1 MRSFPVLLL
10 TLAAITAPVAAQDT
24 VSVAPRRE
32 ALRNRIEQNFLARV
46 KEELSLTDDQ
56 STKLL
61 DVNRRTVEKRQ
72 TMEVAN
78 RRLNAALAA
87 EMRPG
92 VAADPRVLRRTL
104 DSLVDLRVASAQ
116 LYKDEQRELATFLS
130 DVQRAQFHVLRERL
144 LNRME
149 EAREARAP
157 APRAPAGR
165 RRP

>member
-1 MRSFPVLLL
+1 MRSFPLWC
-10 TLAAITAPVAAQDT
+10 LAIAAVTAPLAAQDT
-24 VSVAPRRE
+24 ALAAPRRE

-46 KEELSLTDDQ
+46 KEELSLTDEQ
-56 STKLL
+56 SSKLL
-61 DVNRRTVEKRQ
+61 DVNRRTVEKRR
-72 TMEVAN
+72 TIEVAN

-104 DSLVDLRVASAQ
+104 DSLVDLRVATAQ
-116 LYKDEQRELATFLS
+116 LYKDEQRDLSAFLS

-157 APRAPAGR
+157 ATR